1 MQLSCACK
9 RWERRC
15 FGRCFLAIRMP
26 ICSFVHTRYHTM
38 LHKAICNLL
47 FFFILAWCANG
58 LLWTKASDLFLR
70 SYRQDIWCEK
80 WAAKNEPKN
89 KLDTRDFAYC
99 TADEISPRPQMIR
112 FIARRRKFEKIKE
125 VSKQASAPY
134 RSIQL
139 KWRQGSNSAI
149 SEWNSSFQLLQ
160 TPSEQTLPI

>member
-26 ICSFVHTRYHTM
+26 ICSFVHTRYYTM

-80 WAAKNEPKN
+80 WAANSCARLKRVRET
-89 KLDTRDFAYC
+89 LC
-99 TADEISPRPQMIR
+99 H
-112 FIARRRKFEKIKE
+112 RRRQPLVGEAASPSPWPSKFFHFRLLNRLKIGVEPHPLILKMTGYFPWSLPQEKC
-125 VSKQASAPY
+125 
-134 RSIQL
+134 
-139 KWRQGSNSAI
+139 
-149 SEWNSSFQLLQ
+149 
-160 TPSEQTLPI
+160 LPVPLTYL